1 MFNSCQSCQSGG
13 GVELGPSPF
22 HFRSIPKCYQKI
34 IFGVFTI
41 SVTNNI
47 PVICSRF
54 PSPTVC
60 SIHLSSSHHQA
71 RSSKSPHFYH
81 SQFYPEEQG
90 SKRDQDKNFLP
101 NHMSETLQETGE
113 GDQVLRYNF
122 SIQPN
127 DILDESNKVYDFLR
141 KPQFQ
146 NSSNTDNL
154 GLEMEWRDRNR
165 GPTAEDGG
173 KEYEGKPIS
182 MAENFL
188 MSSSRIQPEEEAERL
203 RLDMGRRDTNRP
215 RRQMMK
221 WSTMIAKQVISI
233 QSALTL
239 GFVSQLWVDTT
250 SVSSLS
256 IELKFLFTTT
266 APQF

>member
-1 MFNSCQSCQSGG
+1 M
-13 GVELGPSPF
+13 
-22 HFRSIPKCYQKI
+22 
-34 IFGVFTI
+34 
-41 SVTNNI
+41 
-47 PVICSRF
+47 
-54 PSPTVC
+54 
-60 SIHLSSSHHQA
+60 
-71 RSSKSPHFYH
+71 
-81 SQFYPEEQG
+81 
-90 SKRDQDKNFLP
+90 
-101 NHMSETLQETGE
+101 
-113 GDQVLRYNF
+113 LRYNF

-182 MAENFL
+182 KAENLL
-188 MSSSRIQPEEEAERL
+188 MSSSRIQTEEEAERL

-221 WSTMIAKQVISI
+221 RSTMIAKQVISI

-256 IELKFLFTTT
+256 IELTEIFIYHYYLPIVVRIFRNIPFYTLLFWQLRRLPVLR
-266 APQF
+266 AR